1 MDNHFRKI
9 KQKTEKEL
17 IIMLTE
23 LKTKLTKV
31 TVD

>member
-17 IIMLTE
+17 LIMLTE